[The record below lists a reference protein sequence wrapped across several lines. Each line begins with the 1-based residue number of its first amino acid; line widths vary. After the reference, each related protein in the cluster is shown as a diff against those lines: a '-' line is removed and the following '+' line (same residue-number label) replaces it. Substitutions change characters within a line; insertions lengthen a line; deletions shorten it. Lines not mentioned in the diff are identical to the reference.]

1 MQLCYFRRVKFYTA
15 PFSDI
20 PAGKLYRILALRSD
34 VFVVEQNCAYQDLD
48 GKDEQS
54 YWIWAEDENGDVHA
68 TARLLPAG
76 ISYKEVSIG
85 RVCTSMHSRGTGLG
99 KLLMKECLVQCDN
112 IWGSQNITISAQQYL
127 LKFYNEL
134 GFVEEG
140 EMYLEDEIPHLK
152 MKRKA

>member
-1 MQLCYFRRVKFYTA
+1 MKFYTS

-20 PAGKLYRILALRSD
+20 PSGKLYRILALRSD

-54 YWIWAEDENGDVHA
+54 HWVWAEDENGDVHA

-76 ISYKEVSIG
+76 VSYNEISIG
-85 RVCTSMHSRGTGLG
+85 RVCTSMEVRGTGLG
-99 KLLMKECLVQCDN
+99 KLLMEECLEQCAK
-112 IWGSQNITISAQQYL
+112 IWGIQPITISAQQYL

-134 GFVEEG
+134 GFVEQG
-140 EMYLEDEIPHLK
+140 EMYLEDDIPHLK

>member
-1 MQLCYFRRVKFYTA
+1 VKFYSA

-54 YWIWAEDENGDVHA
+54 IWVWAEDETGNVHA

-76 ISYKEVSIG
+76 ISYNEISIG
-85 RVCTSMHSRGTGLG
+85 RVCTSMESRRTGLG
-99 KLLMKECLVQCDN
+99 KSLMEECLNQCEL
-112 IWGSQNITISAQQYL
+112 IWGKQTITISAQQYL

-134 GFVEEG
+134 EFLEEG
-140 EMYLEDEIPHLK
+140 EMYLEDDIPHLK

>member
-1 MQLCYFRRVKFYTA
+1 VKFYTA

-54 YWIWAEDENGDVHA
+54 IWVWAEDETGNVHA

-76 ISYKEVSIG
+76 ISYNEISIG
-85 RVCTSMHSRGTGLG
+85 RVCTSMESRRTGLG
-99 KLLMKECLVQCDN
+99 KSLMEECLNQCEL
-112 IWGSQNITISAQQYL
+112 IWGKQTITISAQQYL

-134 GFVEEG
+134 GFFEEG
-140 EMYLEDEIPHLK
+140 EMYLEDDIPHLK

>member
-1 MQLCYFRRVKFYTA
+1 M
-15 PFSDI
+15 
-20 PAGKLYRILALRSD
+20 YRILALRAD

-48 GKDEQS
+48 GKDEHS
-54 YWIWAEDENGDVHA
+54 LWVWAEDERGTVHA

-76 ISYKEVSIG
+76 ISYKEISIG
-85 RVCTSMHSRGTGLG
+85 RVCTSLQSRGSGLG
-99 KLLMKECLVQCDN
+99 KLLMKECLDQCEQ
-112 IWGSQNITISAQQYL
+112 IWGKQTITISAQEYL

-140 EMYLEDEIPHLK
+140 EMYSEDDIPHLK

>member
-1 MQLCYFRRVKFYTA
+1 M
-15 PFSDI
+15 
-20 PAGKLYRILALRSD
+20 YRILALRSD

-54 YWIWAEDENGDVHA
+54 IWVWAEDESGKVHA

-76 ISYKEVSIG
+76 ISYKEISIG
-85 RVCTSMHSRGTGLG
+85 RVCTSMESRLTGLG
-99 KLLMKECLVQCDN
+99 KLLMQECLKQCERS
-112 IWGSQNITISAQQYL
+112 WGKQTITISAQQYL
-127 LKFYNEL
+127 LKFYNAF

-140 EMYLEDEIPHLK
+140 EMYLEDDIPHLK

>member
-1 MQLCYFRRVKFYTA
+1 M
-15 PFSDI
+15 
-20 PAGKLYRILALRSD
+20 YRILALRSD

-48 GKDEQS
+48 GKDLQS
-54 YWIWAEDENGDVHA
+54 FWVWAEDEQGEMHA

-85 RVCTSMHSRGTGLG
+85 RVCTSMKMRRSGLG
-99 KLLMKECLVQCDN
+99 KLLMHECIQQCETL
-112 IWGSQNITISAQQYL
+112 WGKQTITISAQQYL

>member
-15 PFSDI
+15 PFLDI

-48 GKDEQS
+48 GKDEHS
-54 YWIWAEDENGDVHA
+54 LWVWAEDESGTVHA

-76 ISYKEVSIG
+76 ISYKEISIG
-85 RVCTSMHSRGTGLG
+85 RVCTSMHSRGSGLG
-99 KLLMKECLVQCDN
+99 KLLMRECLVQSEN
-112 IWGSQNITISAQQYL
+112 IWGKQTITISAQEYL

-140 EMYLEDEIPHLK
+140 EMYLEDDIPHLK

>member
-1 MQLCYFRRVKFYTA
+1 VKFYNA
-15 PFSDI
+15 PFSEI
-20 PAGKLYRILALRSD
+20 PSAKMYRILALRSG

-54 YWIWAEDENGDVHA
+54 IWVWAEDERGNVHA

-76 ISYKEVSIG
+76 ISYKEISIG
-85 RVCTSMHSRGTGLG
+85 RVCTSMESRRTGLG
-99 KLLMKECLVQCDN
+99 KSLMEECLNQCEL
-112 IWGSQNITISAQQYL
+112 IWGKQTITISAQQYL

-134 GFVEEG
+134 EFLEEG
-140 EMYLEDEIPHLK
+140 EMYLEDDIPHLK